1 MKKMLQARL
10 IGYAYDLDEQNDRTK
25 ILDSTDN
32 YVIQQV
38 SDRFVENGLCRKL
51 GRAG

>member
-1 MKKMLQARL
+1 MLQARL
-10 IGYAYDLDEQNDRTK
+10 IGYAYDLDEQKGWTK
-25 ILDSTDN
+25 ILDSTDT

-38 SDRFVENGLCRKL
+38 SDRCGNGLCRKL